1 MYIMNGTKCIQ
12 LYPQQQSKKML
23 FILHKELRV
32 LKIHLHPREMLSIH
46 FQDLQVWKEIHH
58 V

>member
-1 MYIMNGTKCIQ
+1 MYIMNGTKLIQ
-12 LYPQQQSKKML
+12 LYSQQQCKKML

-32 LKIHLHPREMLSIH
+32 LKIHLHPREMLPIH